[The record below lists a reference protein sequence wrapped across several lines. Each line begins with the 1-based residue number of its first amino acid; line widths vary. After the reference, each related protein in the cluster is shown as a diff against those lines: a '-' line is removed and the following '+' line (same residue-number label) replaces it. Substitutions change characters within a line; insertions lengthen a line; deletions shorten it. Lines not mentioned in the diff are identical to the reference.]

1 TIKAYAETS
10 EHASPWHAT
19 AIVMA
24 ALPPLTFSI
33 FLAIEYPM
41 LAAVACAFC
50 LGAFTVYMPSHQK
63 TEMTAYSDII
73 PKRKRE
79 LHARSQRSDHVAL
92 QLTDTAMVTAAT
104 KLIDLT
110 IRDFVSTWWTPM
122 NFYNNVLFETEIRT
136 TINITMMNLER
147 SILAHDTND
156 LFLGIVYGMA
166 NSLIIHMRE
175 CREFEDSRLDLAEFT
190 QRNPSSPFSQL
201 LSRKEQHRQLQDLGT
216 SFLQK
221 TVPKEEL
228 SSPIVS
234 SFFTE
239 IFASYALESV
249 LDLICDPDYLNM
261 TIVDALNDA
270 KVIDGEHG
278 EDMAEG
284 FRSVVEKAAEDA
296 IATKNE
302 SVPSSGAPLNRDEGA
317 NQRQVS
323 NDMVHDHKPVPTEGE
338 KLTVDVGMSK
348 SPIRD
353 THEAGRRNGSI
364 TIPGDGSF
372 YKDGQSSYTNRMSE
386 DKVSART
393 SSPQS
398 SVHELS
404 TTMKQTPSLLFPRG
418 TVSFSIMDISPGD
431 ESQKIDIATLLFFVQ
446 IERSMSN
453 DQRQSEGGGYILTR
467 TYDNFMALHSA
478 LSTRHPR
485 SVSRLSLRLPLD
497 QGRMWRHR
505 SQTNNREALCQNLEK
520 YLHIVADDDVLG
532 ADMGFKVF
540 LSKEQNSSQDIDAVK
555 ALGIEEL
562 SEDSSNA
569 SSSKNHLSGPSG
581 QALVDEDRDPLKQQM
596 SPRTQYSKWINKR
609 VSRQNSMK
617 DGIEAS
623 PRPSSRQSTDSF
635 VSMPMTGSRQSSEG
649 PVEGY
654 NAQIPGRPSTDLQIR
669 NDGAKLVDETTEP
682 QSVTSAHKKLNAIE
696 VELLIETTF
705 ALITEIFQ
713 LTEANQSAWLRRTA
727 LNLLR
732 EVIRRS
738 YSEVISQQFVKYMT
752 EYGSSSYVTSLI
764 TTITDKFWPN
774 GIWAT
779 AVPVRTSEEKEATKA
794 LARELLKARGVPSGA
809 RQLIGELNC
818 VDAMERL
825 WARCQD
831 VELNRILGVQ
841 LLERTLRPFIN

>member
-1 TIKAYAETS
+1 
-10 EHASPWHAT
+10 
-19 AIVMA
+19 MCQR
-24 ALPPLTFSI
+24 
-33 FLAIEYPM
+33 EY
-41 LAAVACAFC
+41 
-50 LGAFTVYMPSHQK
+50 
-63 TEMTAYSDII
+63 
-73 PKRKRE
+73 
-79 LHARSQRSDHVAL
+79 
-92 QLTDTAMVTAAT
+92 
-104 KLIDLT
+104 
-110 IRDFVSTWWTPM
+110 
-122 NFYNNVLFETEIRT
+122 
-136 TINITMMNLER
+136 
-147 SILAHDTND
+147 
-156 LFLGIVYGMA
+156 
-166 NSLIIHMRE
+166 
-175 CREFEDSRLDLAEFT
+175 REFEDSGLKIAEFT

-201 LSRKEQHRQLQDLGT
+201 LSRKEQHRQLQDLGN

-228 SSPIVS
+228 NSPIVS
-234 SFFTE
+234 SFFSE
-239 IFASYALESV
+239 VFASYALESV

-278 EDMAEG
+278 DDMAEG

-302 SVPSSGAPLNRDEGA
+302 SVPASITPLNRDEG
-317 NQRQVS
+317 S
-323 NDMVHDHKPVPTEGE
+323 NMVQQHKTVPSQGG
-338 KLTVDVGMSK
+338 KLNIDVGMSK
-348 SPIRD
+348 SPVRD
-353 THEAGRRNGSI
+353 TLEAGKGNNLS
-364 TIPGDGSF
+364 TIPGDRSS
-372 YKDGQSSYTNRMSE
+372 YKEDQTSYTNRVSE
-386 DKVSART
+386 DRASPRT
-393 SSPQS
+393 SSSRS
-398 SVHELS
+398 SIHELS
-404 TTMKQTPSLLFPRG
+404 NTMKQIPTLLFPKG

-431 ESQKIDIATLLFFVQ
+431 ETQKIDIATLLFFVQ

-453 DQRQSEGGGYILTR
+453 DQRHSEGGGYILSR
-467 TYDNFMALHSA
+467 TYDNVMALHSA
-478 LSTRHPR
+478 LSTRHPK

-505 SQTNNREALCQNLEK
+505 SQANNREAVCQNLEK

-532 ADMGFKVF
+532 ADMSFKVF
-540 LSKEQNSSQDIDAVK
+540 LSKEQNSSEDIDAVR
-555 ALGIEEL
+555 ALGIEES

-569 SSSKNHLSGPSG
+569 SGSKNHLGGPSV
-581 QALVDEDRDPLKQQM
+581 QAFVDDDRDPLKQQM

-609 VSRQNSMK
+609 VSRQNSIK

-623 PRPSSRQSTDSF
+623 PRPSSRQSTDSLG
-635 VSMPMTGSRQSSEG
+635 SMPMTGSRQSIEASIEG
-649 PVEGY
+649 NNTPKS
-654 NAQIPGRPSTDLQIR
+654 GRPSTDLQIHT
-669 NDGAKLVDETTEP
+669 DGIKLTDEAKEP

-779 AVPVRTSEEKEATKA
+779 AVPVRTLEEKEATKA